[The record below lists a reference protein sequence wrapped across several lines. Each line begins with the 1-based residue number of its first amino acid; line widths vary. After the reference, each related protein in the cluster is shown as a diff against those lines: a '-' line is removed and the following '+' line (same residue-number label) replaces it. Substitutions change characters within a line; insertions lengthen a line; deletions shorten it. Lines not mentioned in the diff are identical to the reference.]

1 MNIRMI
7 CVALVAVAI
16 GGAEG
21 KLAPPKI
28 EDYTHFCRKCGKTTH
43 YPTSGLGPRSFIAEY
58 RKGCANL
65 RARPA
70 DWDREVSLRNIAK
83 DARIFVNSVS
93 MSLLT
98 SQFFVGTASARKN

>member
-7 CVALVAVAI
+7 GVALVAVVVW
-16 GGAEG
+16 GAEG

-28 EDYTHFCRKCGKTTH
+28 EDYTHVCRKCGKTTH

-65 RARPA
+65 RELGLDVTLDESVLCRYCVSAKKLKLPRFATVGCRMKLRIVYAR
-70 DWDREVSLRNIAK
+70 E
-83 DARIFVNSVS
+83 
-93 MSLLT
+93 M
-98 SQFFVGTASARKN
+98 